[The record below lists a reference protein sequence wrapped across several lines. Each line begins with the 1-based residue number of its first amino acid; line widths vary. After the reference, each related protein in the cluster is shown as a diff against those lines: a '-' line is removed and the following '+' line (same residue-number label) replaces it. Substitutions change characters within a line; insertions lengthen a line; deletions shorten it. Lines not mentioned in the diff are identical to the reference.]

1 MPANSDSLRNREE
14 EAERMNYAAVRLYV
28 ENAVGRDLLNEW
40 KEFVIADPRAKK
52 LWGQEQV
59 SSFNRRMVTLA
70 IYKDLTGDGYQKIL
84 NQIEL
89 GFKMTAKCYL
99 RNTKLIRKILAAW
112 GEQQIVNEG
121 AAKWDQHKKL
131 FPKKRNLGSVN
142 LIMDSTDFK
151 LSGKASMSRKDPR
164 WSYKLNAPGQRF
176 QVVCDAR
183 GKVQRLWG
191 GYSPKVYDGDWVDV
205 MKEELAATL
214 KGGHIVADTHYETA
228 NATLK
233 KIGKQKHVVFYTPY
247 AKPRGRKPK
256 TTDGVSQDQSRG
268 LRVLTTEQKEWNK
281 RIQHIRARVESPFG
295 LIKNKWKG
303 LGGTFYEDE
312 DQQNYLVLLAI
323 GAHNYKIEHP

>member
-1 MPANSDSLRNREE
+1 
-14 EAERMNYAAVRLYV
+14 MNYAAVRLYV
-28 ENAVGRDLLNEW
+28 ENTVGRDLLNEW

-191 GYSPKVYDGDWVDV
+191 GYSPKVYDGD
-205 MKEELAATL
+205 
-214 KGGHIVADTHYETA
+214 
-228 NATLK
+228 
-233 KIGKQKHVVFYTPY
+233 
-247 AKPRGRKPK
+247 
-256 TTDGVSQDQSRG
+256 
-268 LRVLTTEQKEWNK
+268 
-281 RIQHIRARVESPFG
+281 
-295 LIKNKWKG
+295 
-303 LGGTFYEDE
+303 
-312 DQQNYLVLLAI
+312 
-323 GAHNYKIEHP
+323 